1 MMSFFSKRL
10 IQTLGTLA
18 FLAVATFFLLRLAP
32 GGPFDGEKIW
42 PAEIQANI
50 EARYGLDRPL
60 IEQFWSWLGDVLK
73 GDFRESF
80 HYLGTPVS
88 EIIRDASGPS
98 LLLGGWA
105 LLVSLVLGVFLGV
118 VSAWKRGSFLD
129 FSAMF
134 IAVSGITLPSY
145 LVATLFVLLFSNY
158 LGWLPPALWED
169 RASMVLPVATLAL
182 RPLAI
187 IARMTRTTLL
197 EVMHS
202 DYIRTAYSKGLS
214 ESKVIFKHALRNSLI
229 PVVTMLGP
237 IAASLITGSYVV
249 ETVFQVPGLGQ
260 YFITSVINRDYP
272 LVMGMTLTYG
282 VVLTTC
288 NVLVDLTYG
297 WIDPR
302 IRIEK
307 SEKPA

>member
-1 MMSFFSKRL
+1 VITYVGKRL
-10 IQTLGTLA
+10 LQTFWTLS
-18 FLAVATFFLLRLAP
+18 FLVVATFFLLRLAP
-32 GGPFDGEKIW
+32 GGPFDGDKIW

-50 EARYGLDRPL
+50 EAKYGLDQPL
-60 IEQFWSWLGDVLK
+60 MTQFGVWLQDLLK
-73 GDFRESF
+73 GDLRESF
-80 HYLGTPVS
+80 HYLGTPVT
-88 EIIRDASGPS
+88 EIIAEAVPPS
-98 LLLGGWA
+98 LLLGSLA
-105 LLVSLVLGVFLGV
+105 LILSFSFGILLGVLA
-118 VSAWKRGSFLD
+118 AWKRGTIWD

-145 LVATLFVLLFSNY
+145 LVATLLVLLFSNY

-169 RASMVLPVATLAL
+169 KASMVLPTITLSL

-202 DYIRTAYSKGLS
+202 DYIRTAYSKGLT
-214 ESKVIFKHALRNSLI
+214 ETQVIFKHALRNSMI

-249 ETVFQVPGLGQ
+249 ETVFQIPGMGQ

-272 LVMGMTLTYG
+272 LVMGMTLAYG
-282 VVLTTC
+282 VVLTLC
-288 NVLVDLTYG
+288 NLLVDMAYS

-302 IRIEK
+302 IRVDA
-307 SEKPA
+307 S